1 MGSITRTFANN
12 ITTSGKFD
20 ATDLTGTLPAANIA
34 NASCTNITA
43 VPSLTATSTVSSD
56 PPSPDAGQMWYNT
69 ATKQLKGY
77 VLGSSSWATGGTM
90 NTARAYNFATAGT
103 QTAALNTGGN
113 LDPGGRTGKTES
125 YNGSS
130 WTEVADLN
138 DTRYGNDGAGTQTAM
153 ITMGG
158 NSPPYTANTEIWDGS
173 SWTEVGNLNTGRS
186 RLACAGTSTATIAMG
201 GNAPPVTAVAET
213 WNGSSWTEVGDL
225 NTARSQLGGAGTSTA
240 ALGFGGYGG
249 GATGAT
255 EVWNGSAWTEVAD
268 HNTARYTGGSGGT
281 STSAL
286 WIGGEPKTGKTE
298 VWNGTSWSEDTDL
311 STARQTLGGCAP
323 SSASGLAC
331 GGDAPPG
338 SPSYTGATEE
348 WTGATNVTTV
358 LGAS

>member
-20 ATDLTGTLPAANIA
+20 ATDLTGTLPASNIA

-43 VPSLTATSTVSSD
+43 VPSLVATTTVSSD

-69 ATKQLKGY
+69 TTKQLKGY
-77 VLGSSSWATGGTM
+77 ILGSSSWATGGDM
-90 NTARAYNFATAGT
+90 NSARAYNFATAGT
-103 QTAALNTGGN
+103 QTAALNAGGN
-113 LDPGGRTGKTES
+113 EPGGRSAKVES

-138 DTRYGNDGAGTQTAM
+138 DSRYGNDGAGTQTAM

-158 NSPPYTANTEIWDGS
+158 NSPPITANT
-173 SWTEVGNLNTGRS
+173 
-186 RLACAGTSTATIAMG
+186 
-201 GNAPPVTAVAET
+201 ET
-213 WNGSSWTEVGDL
+213 WNGSSWTEVANLNTARSRLACAGTLPATIAYGGGTPTVQAVAETWNGSAWTEVGDL
-225 NTARSQLGGAGTSTA
+225 NTARNQLGGAGTSTA
-240 ALGFGGYGG
+240 ALGFGGNPGPT
-249 GATGAT
+249 AAT
-255 EVWNGSAWTEVAD
+255 ELWNGSAWTEVND
-268 HNTARYTGGSGGT
+268 INTARIAGGSGGT

-338 SPSYTGATEE
+338 SPSYVVNTEE
-348 WTGATNVTTV
+348 WTGAVNVTTV